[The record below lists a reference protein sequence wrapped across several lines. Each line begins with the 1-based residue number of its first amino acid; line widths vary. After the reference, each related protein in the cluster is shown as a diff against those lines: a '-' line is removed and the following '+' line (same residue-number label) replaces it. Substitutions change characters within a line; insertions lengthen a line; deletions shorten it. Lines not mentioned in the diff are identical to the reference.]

1 MTKQVTR
8 KQFSSALKA
17 TQRLG
22 RSAAEKASSISN
34 DLVPPSSQKLISKN
48 KVVIPIKRK
57 SFKVEGKE
65 NQEHQT
71 TSSQGICEEKK
82 MEEESAFIVE
92 PENDLSE
99 SYINEILTQN
109 IEVEEKKQSNDEEQ
123 TIINEE
129 LLKCDSTQNNQ
140 TEEQIFKVPTIEK
153 SIIEREKLTLKDI
166 HPEVKTDELFFKDNI
181 MEEEVTESKINQ
193 ILDICCKRYHSGVSS
208 IHCIDILDRI
218 KLSLSIDPTNQT
230 IKRLIE
236 VAYCPQFRN
245 EVLKEARF
253 IDGFNKLIKSEENNL
268 KKNDIELCCEGK
280 TCGGS
285 LIGILFEML
294 KDDSKKNYV
303 IEMFEGIFAS
313 YPVVLSQI
321 YQFIVFQRSN
331 GLSDKSVI
339 KILESKTMW
348 GFDCSPINN
357 EIERIIC
364 SFCNKKENDED
375 FDFMLN
381 GVYDIIISES
391 IEYVNQNVLY
401 QLIEALL
408 KLVKDINNLKEI
420 RHIII
425 VSNMI
430 VELWKN
436 NDCIFTVEN
445 QKDIVILQV
454 ELKSNYVN
462 NESIDEVIDRI
473 EEIMRDFRRDI

>member
-1 MTKQVTR
+1 MSKQVTR
-8 KQFSSALKA
+8 KQFSSTLKA

-34 DLVPPSSQKLISKN
+34 DLVPPLSQKLISKN

-57 SFKVEGKE
+57 SFRVEEKG
-65 NQEHQT
+65 NQERQT
-71 TSSQGICEEKK
+71 TPSQELYEEKK
-82 MEEESAFIVE
+82 MEEENPFIVE

-109 IEVEEKKQSNDEEQ
+109 IETEEKKQSNEEEK

-129 LLKCDSTQNNQ
+129 FLKSNSSQNEEKQ
-140 TEEQIFKVPTIEK
+140 EQIFKVPSIEK
-153 SIIEREKLTLKDI
+153 SIIERERLILKDEHSEI
-166 HPEVKTDELFFKDNI
+166 KTDDIFFKDNI
-181 MEEEVTESKINQ
+181 MEEELTESKINQ
-193 ILDICCKRYHSGVSS
+193 ILDFCCKRYHSGLSS
-208 IHCIDILDRI
+208 IHCVDILDRI
-218 KLSLSIDPTNQT
+218 KLSLRIDSTNQT

-253 IDGFNKLIKSEENNL
+253 IDGFNKLIKSEDNNS

-280 TCGGS
+280 TCEES

-294 KDDSKKNYV
+294 KDESKKNYV

-321 YQFIVFQRSN
+321 YQFIVSKRSK
-331 GLSDKSVI
+331 GLNDSSLI

-357 EIERIIC
+357 EIESIIC
-364 SFCNKKENDED
+364 SFCNKKESDED
-375 FDFMLN
+375 FDFLLN

-401 QLIEALL
+401 QLIETLL
-408 KLVKDINNLKEI
+408 KLVKDIKDLKEI

-425 VSNMI
+425 ISNMI
-430 VELWKN
+430 VDLWKN
-436 NDCIFTVEN
+436 NDCIFTLEN
-445 QKDIVILQV
+445 QKDIVILQL
-454 ELKSNYVN
+454 ELKSNYVD